1 MSQTDARPERLE
13 AVVRGQVQ
21 GVGFRWFV
29 TRQAARLG
37 LTGWVANRPDGSV
50 EVVAEGPAA
59 ALDGL
64 QGALA
69 EGPAG
74 ARVERVETSRGAAR
88 GDLERFQV
96 RSGSHPG
103 D

>member
-1 MSQTDARPERLE
+1 VSQTDARPQRLE

-29 TRQAARLG
+29 TRQAALLG

-50 EVVAEGPAA
+50 EVVAEGPAD

-64 QGALA
+64 QGLLA
-69 EGPAG
+69 GGPAG
-74 ARVERVETSRGAAR
+74 ARVERVETSRGAAQ

-96 RSGSHPG
+96 RSGFHTG